1 MKKHTEPS
9 STDIET
15 LAEDARALLA
25 ATADV
30 AEERV
35 VAARKRV
42 SAALEK
48 GKEALEHVQDQAI
61 AGVQAAD
68 KTIRKHPY
76 ESIGI
81 ALGVGVLIGYLIAR
95 RN

>member
-1 MKKHTEPS
+1 MKKHTAAVS
-9 STDIET
+9 HDLET
-15 LAEDARALLA
+15 LADDARALLA

-30 AEERV
+30 AEEKV

-42 SAALEK
+42 EDALENV
-48 GKEALEHVQDQAI
+48 HDQAL
-61 AGVQAAD
+61 AGVKAAD
-68 KTIRKHPY
+68 KTIRTHPY

-81 ALGVGVLIGYLIAR
+81 ALGVGALIGYLLGR

>member
-1 MKKHTEPS
+1 MKKHTEVT
-9 STDIET
+9 TDLET

-35 VAARKRV
+35 IAARKRV
-42 SAALEK
+42 AAVLDK
-48 GKEALEHVQDQAI
+48 GKDALEHVQDA
-61 AGVQAAD
+61 ALEKVKAAD
-68 KTIRKHPY
+68 KTIRRHPY
-76 ESIGI
+76 ESIGV
-81 ALGVGVLIGYLIAR
+81 ALGVGALIGYLLAR